1 LDIRTLLLL
10 VALTTSAATAQMTGY
25 SYLDDDGTMSLT
37 SVSIKHGDAVRVYNA
52 AKLIRAR
59 VTAYAGSGGSAG
71 LIPSGAPVPSPGK
84 RSELLDP
91 ILNSGLINASRA
103 KQPEAPG
110 LCLAFDTALPNR
122 PGPDLVVFEI
132 QTDAGNSP
140 LGGDAFRLAARSKTG
155 KVWSAEFKAFDVG
168 FSHPAAQPVLTP
180 QFLSAGSGA
189 DVLRA
194 PLTTSG
200 GPSGML
206 FKVLGTAVDLSDLG
220 VPADAAVT
228 ELTIQ
233 PGTGARAAVDPVC
246 VAGLPSPDNTNLLAK
261 APPNT
266 KVPPKPVLAP
276 MLAGPLKDVADVVF
290 AVRGP
295 GTDHWYANFGFYSE
309 PGSEYPPQRA
319 PGGKVKPRRIY
330 KDGGQLARLNLRS
343 RNVTILLDDPQGA
356 VRDPVVGY
364 DGETIFFSYRKG
376 TSPFYHLHRIQADGT
391 GLQQLTDGPFNDIEP
406 SCMPD
411 GSLVFCSDRSKR
423 YVNCWITPVATLHR
437 CDRDGGNLRPLSSNI
452 EHDNTPWPLPD
463 GRFLYMRWEYVDRNQ
478 NVFHHL
484 WTANPDG
491 TGQMVY
497 FGNMHPGTA
506 MLDAK
511 PVPGTREVVASFSP
525 GHGRAEHA
533 GYVTLVDPRMGPD
546 YRPFAHRVSRGG
558 PIYRDPYPISRN
570 CFLVAADTR
579 LLVMDGKGRTE
590 VVHTLPKSSKRVWL
604 HEPRPLIPRPCEPVI
619 AARTQLEDAQGTFF
633 LGDIY
638 VGRNLTGLQRGEVKE
653 LLVLEQLPKP
663 VNFSGGMWPISAG
676 GTFTLARIL
685 GTVPVREDGSAYFRA
700 PVMRSLFFVALDKDR
715 RSVKRMHSFT
725 TLQPGE
731 NMGCVG
737 CHESRLTT
745 PLAHNPR
752 PDAMGREPDTIA
764 AIPGIPAV
772 PDFPRDVQPI
782 LDRHCVKC
790 HNPDAFRARLDLTG
804 DRTPLF
810 SRAYWSLTQKG
821 LYSDGRNSTRA
832 NFPPRQIGSGNSRIL
847 KYLDGSHHQAKP
859 TAEERATVWAWI
871 EAGAPYAGTY
881 AALGSGMSPVV
892 FPEKAIEKRCASCHA
907 EPTKRVIGGRKVG
920 YRFGGKGPALPLVN
934 SFQNLRDI
942 RAMVG
947 YYKFGQSPTPQS
959 LCNLDRPEKSPLL
972 LAHLAK
978 EAGGWGLGA
987 EPVFDNTEDPDYQ
1000 AILAAI
1006 QKASAKLVTVKRFDM
1021 PDFRPND
1028 YYLYQMRRYGI
1039 LQPGVPENGYVLD
1052 RAYWDSFHYQP

>member
-1 LDIRTLLLL
+1 MLILT
-10 VALTTSAATAQMTGY
+10 ALAASIAAAQMSSY
-25 SYLDDDGTMSLT
+25 SYLDDDGVMRLS
-37 SVSIKHGDAVRVYNA
+37 SVSIRHGDTVRVYDA
-52 AKLIRAR
+52 AKLIGAR
-59 VTAYAGSGGSAG
+59 VTAYAGGGGSVG
-71 LIPSGAPVPSPGK
+71 LIPSGTPVP
-84 RSELLDP
+84 RTEERTRLLDP
-91 ILNSGLINASRA
+91 VLNSGLINPARA
-103 KQPEAPG
+103 EQADSPG
-110 LCLAFDTALPNR
+110 LCLTFDAALPNR

-132 QTDAGNSP
+132 QTNAGNSP
-140 LGGDAFRLAARSKTG
+140 LGGDAFRLAASSRAGT
-155 KVWSAEFKAFDVG
+155 VWSAEIKTFDVG

-180 QFLSAGSGA
+180 QFLSAASGT
-189 DVLRA
+189 DVLHA
-194 PLTTSG
+194 PLAAGG

-220 VPADAAVT
+220 VPAGAAVVN
-228 ELTIQ
+228 LTIQ
-233 PGTGARAAVDPVC
+233 PGTGATGAVDPVC
-246 VAGLPSPDNTNLLAK
+246 VAGLPVPDGGNLLAK
-261 APPNT
+261 APPNA
-266 KVPPKPVLAP
+266 KAPPKPVLEP
-276 MLAGPLKDVADVVF
+276 MLTGPMKDVADVVF

-319 PGGKVKPRRIY
+319 PGGEPKPRPIY
-330 KDGGQLARLNLRS
+330 KDGGQLARINLRT
-343 RNVTILLDDPQGA
+343 RNVTVLLDDPEGA
-356 VRDPVVGY
+356 VRDPVVDY
-364 DGETIFFSYRKG
+364 DGRTIFFSYRKG
-376 TSPFYHLHRIQADGT
+376 KSAFYHLYGIHADGT
-391 GLQQLTDGPFNDIEP
+391 GLRQITDGPFNDIEP
-406 SCMPD
+406 SCLPD
-411 GSLVFCSDRSKR
+411 GGLVFCSDRCKR
-423 YVNCWITPVATLHR
+423 FVNCWITPVATLHR
-437 CDRDGGNLRPLSSNI
+437 CERDGSNLRALSSNI

-463 GRFLYMRWEYVDRNQ
+463 GRVLYMRWEYVDRNQ

-484 WTANPDG
+484 WTASPDG

-511 PVPGTREVVASFSP
+511 PVPGTRQVVASFSP

-546 YRPFAHRVSRGG
+546 HLPSARRVSRNG
-558 PIYRDPYPISRN
+558 PIYRDPYPISRD

-579 LLVMDGKGRTE
+579 LLVMDGKGRSE
-590 VVHTLPKSSKRVWL
+590 VVYALPKSTRKVWL
-604 HEPRPLIPRPCEPVI
+604 HEPRPLVAHPRERAIPS
-619 AARTQLEDAQGTFF
+619 RTDPSQALGTFF

-638 VGRNLTGLQRGEVKE
+638 VGRNLPGVERGEIKE

-676 GTFTLARIL
+676 GTFTLARVL
-685 GTVPVREDGSAYFRA
+685 GTVPVRADGSAYFRA
-700 PVMRSLFFVALDKDR
+700 PAMRSLLFVALDKNR

-737 CHESRLTT
+737 CHESRLTP

-764 AIPGIPAV
+764 TIPGIPSV
-772 PDFPRDVQPI
+772 PDFPRDVQPV
-782 LDRHCVKC
+782 LDRHCAKC
-790 HNPDAFRARLDLTG
+790 HNPDTFRARLDLTG

-810 SRAYWSLTQKG
+810 SRAYWSLTRRG
-821 LYSDGRNSTRA
+821 LFSDARNSTRS
-832 NFPPRQIGSGNSRIL
+832 NFPPRQIGSANSRLL
-847 KYLDGSHHQAKP
+847 KYLDGSHHGAKP
-859 TAEERATVWAWI
+859 TADEQATVWAWI

-892 FPEKAIEKRCASCHA
+892 FPEKVIEKRCAACHA
-907 EPTKRVIGGRKVG
+907 QPAKKTIAGRKLG
-920 YRFGGKGPALPLVN
+920 YRFGGKGPALPLVS
-934 SFQNLRDI
+934 SFQHLRDI

-987 EPVFDNTEDPDYQ
+987 KPVFANTEDPDYQ
-1000 AILAAI
+1000 TILAAI
-1006 QKASAKLVTVKRFDM
+1006 RKAAAKLAEVGRFDM
-1021 PDFRPND
+1021 PGFRPND

-1039 LQPGVPENGYVLD
+1039 LKPGMPEDGYVLD
-1052 RAYWDSFHYQP
+1052 RAYWDSFHYRP